1 MNKLLNIALTILI
14 VTQLMSCEQFL
25 ELKPDAKL
33 KVVTTLNDLDAVMN
47 NTSVMN
53 YYTMGIG
60 EASADNYYVDYNVW
74 KSLDQGEREMYIWG
88 NEIFYQSSSNPWM
101 DYYRVVYYA
110 NFVLSNLESMPNLE
124 ASQNSLY
131 RNLKGRALFFRAYSF
146 FKLVT
151 LFSKT
156 YDLNTA
162 NSDLGIPLRL
172 SDDFNQP
179 TTRASVHTC
188 YHQICE
194 DLIAAK
200 DLLNDRSTNQ
210 HEPSRHAALLLLS
223 WTSLIMQDFNMA
235 ARYGQDA
242 LSIDDRL
249 IDYTKYNGSNSF
261 PFEMNNSEVAF
272 IVGGVN
278 NLIGYWYSKIDLNLY
293 TSYSSH
299 DFRKS
304 LFFGTNTDGTIYFRG
319 SYLGANGLF
328 MGLATTDA
336 YFNVAESLI
345 RLGQVSEGLH
355 YLNEVLKMRY
365 LNANIPTLQGIDI
378 KSALQLTLSERR
390 KEFIMRDSRWIDIKR
405 LNKFEDSQIVLKRFL
420 NGTEYDL
427 GIDDNKY
434 ALPIPEEI
442 IQITGIPQNPR

>member
-1 MNKLLNIALTILI
+1 MKKLLNIASI
-14 VTQLMSCEQFL
+14 VWIAMQLMSCEQFL
-25 ELKPDAKL
+25 EEKPDGKL

-74 KSLDQGEREMYIWG
+74 KSLDQGERDMYTWG
-88 NEIFYQSSSNPWM
+88 QEIFYQSSSNPWM

-110 NFVLSNLESMPNLE
+110 NFVLANLESMSSLE
-124 ASQNSLY
+124 VSQASFYS
-131 RNLKGRALFFRAYSF
+131 NLKGRALFFRAYSF

-156 YDLNTA
+156 YDIHTA

-172 SDDFNQP
+172 TDDFNEP

-194 DLIAAK
+194 DLISAK
-200 DLLNDRSTNQ
+200 DLLNNRSANQ
-210 HEPSRHAALLLLS
+210 HEPSKHAALLLLS
-223 WTSLIMQDFNMA
+223 WTSLIMQDFEKA
-235 ARYGQDA
+235 AHYGKEA
-242 LSIDDRL
+242 LSIDDKL
-249 IDYTKYNGSNSF
+249 MDYTKYNGSNSF
-261 PFEMNNSEVAF
+261 PFEMNNIEVAF
-272 IVGGVN
+272 NVGGVN
-278 NLIGYWYSKIDLNLY
+278 NLIGYWYSKVDPDLY
-293 TSYSSH
+293 ASYSPH

-304 LFFGTNTDGTIYFRG
+304 LFFGSNRDGSIYFRG

-355 YLNEVLKMRY
+355 FLNEVLKMRY
-365 LNANIPTLQGIDI
+365 PNANIPTVQVNDS
-378 KSALQLTLSERR
+378 KSVLQLTLSERR

-405 LNKFEDSQIVLKRFL
+405 LNKFEDSRVVIKRIL
-420 NGTEYDL
+420 NGTEYAL
-427 GIDDNKY
+427 SIDDNKF
-434 ALPIPEEI
+434 ALPIPEDI

>member
-179 TTRASVHTC
+179 TTRASVHAC

-304 LFFGTNTDGTIYFRG
+304 LFFGTNTDGTIYFKG

>member
-179 TTRASVHTC
+179 TTRASVHAC

-304 LFFGTNTDGTIYFRG
+304 LFFGTNTDGTIYFKG

-442 IQITGIPQNPR
+442 IQISGIPQNPR

>member
-1 MNKLLNIALTILI
+1 MKKLLKIALIVLI
-14 VTQLMSCEQFL
+14 GTQLMSCEQFL

-33 KVVTTLNDLDAVMN
+33 KVATTLNDLDAVMN

-74 KSLDQGEREMYIWG
+74 KSLDQGERDMYTWG

-110 NFVLSNLESMPNLE
+110 NFVLSNLESMTHLE
-124 ASQNSLY
+124 VSQNSFY
-131 RNLKGRALFFRAYSF
+131 NNLKGRALFFRAYSF

-162 NSDLGIPLRL
+162 DSDLGIPLRL
-172 SDDFNQP
+172 SDDFNKP
-179 TTRASVHTC
+179 TTRASVHEC
-188 YHQICE
+188 YLQICD

-223 WTSLIMQDFNMA
+223 WTSLIMQDFQMA

-249 IDYTKYNGSNSF
+249 VDYTMYNGSNSF
-261 PFEMNNSEVAF
+261 PFEMNNREVAF

-278 NLIGYWYSKIDLNLY
+278 NLIGYWYSKIDIDLY
-293 TSYSSH
+293 ESYSPH

-304 LFFGTNTDGTIYFRG
+304 LFFGSNKDGSIYFRG

-328 MGLATTDA
+328 MGLANTDA
-336 YFNVAESLI
+336 YFNIAESLI
-345 RLGQVSEGLH
+345 RLGQVSEGLR
-355 YLNEVLKMRY
+355 YLNEVLKVRY
-365 LNANIPTLQGIDI
+365 FNANIPVVQGIDS

-405 LNKFEDSQIVLKRFL
+405 LNKFEDSRVILKRLL
-420 NGTEYDL
+420 NGTEYVL
-427 GIDDNKY
+427 GINDNKF
-434 ALPIPEEI
+434 ALPIPEEV